1 MLISFLLLLLAT
13 VCVAFVGV
21 GLWVFGNHF
30 LTTDIPAAISHPMR
44 LRVLNGF
51 FQLLITWGMI
61 FEKLRICS
69 MPQFVRFIHDLL
81 PLRKHPDVV
90 VKDLRFGTIPVKL
103 YQPKASTSGLRPG
116 IVFYHGGGG
125 ILGSLKTH
133 HGICC
138 NLCKKSDAVVL
149 AVGYRMVPKH
159 RFPVV
164 VKDCMVGTIHFL
176 KSLNTYGV
184 DPARIIVCGDS
195 VGGAVATILCQK
207 FVDRSDLPKIRAQIL
222 IYSTVQSMDFQSPSY
237 QQNKNMP
244 LLSQNLA
251 FYCWCSYLDISPS
264 WRSAA
269 LKGAHLPAEVWE
281 KYRKWLGAENIPDR
295 FKKRGYLPVS
305 REPLNEAA
313 YLETNIIL
321 DVMNSPLIADDEVV
335 SRLPEACIVSCEYD
349 ILRDESLLYKKRLE
363 DLGVRFTKAT
373 EKHPQTVY
381 RNEYV
386 PFPGHRPDQ
395 ISKWYSKRRVEGLP
409 YKHLITHHQEPSQRY
424 LISTYDDHYNR
435 HHYHPGLPELRTWNR
450 HQLLWLP
457 EKADFPLLGP
467 PTNYGLYEQLKQKW
481 LPPPEATLR
490 ESIYTSSYPRPP
502 AGALSRREHAIPVP
516 PPRLQPVPHF

>member
-1 MLISFLLLLLAT
+1 MSLQMPTTRVFPGCNKNSRMLISFLFLLLAT

-21 GLWVFGNHF
+21 GLWVFSNHF

-44 LRVLNGF
+44 LRVFNCI

-69 MPQFVRFIHDLL
+69 MPQFVRFFHDLP

-159 RFPVV
+159 RFPMVV
-164 VKDCMVGTIHFL
+164 RDCMAGTIHFL
-176 KSLNTYGV
+176 KSLNKYGV

-195 VGGAVATILCQK
+195 VGGTVATILCQK

-222 IYSTVQSMDFQSPSY
+222 IYSTVQSLDFQSPSY

-244 LLSQNLA
+244 LLNQNLT
-251 FYCWCSYLDISPS
+251 FYCWCGYLDISPS
-264 WRSAA
+264 WRSTV

-363 DLGVRFTKAT
+363 DLGVRVTWHHMEDGFHGVLTT
-373 EKHPQTVY
+373 IDMRFFY
-381 RNEYV
+381 
-386 PFPGHRPDQ
+386 FPCSSRILDAVAHF
-395 ISKWYSKRRVEGLP
+395 IKGL
-409 YKHLITHHQEPSQRY
+409 
-424 LISTYDDHYNR
+424 
-435 HHYHPGLPELRTWNR
+435 
-450 HQLLWLP
+450 
-457 EKADFPLLGP
+457 
-467 PTNYGLYEQLKQKW
+467 
-481 LPPPEATLR
+481 
-490 ESIYTSSYPRPP
+490 
-502 AGALSRREHAIPVP
+502 
-516 PPRLQPVPHF
+516 

>member
-1 MLISFLLLLLAT
+1 
-13 VCVAFVGV
+13 
-21 GLWVFGNHF
+21 
-30 LTTDIPAAISHPMR
+30 MR

-61 FEKLRICS
+61 FEKLRICA
-69 MPQFVRFIHDLL
+69 MPQFVRFVHDLP

-207 FVDRSDLPKIRAQIL
+207 FVDHSDLPKIRAQIL
-222 IYSTVQSMDFQSPSY
+222 IYSTVQSLDFQSPSY

-264 WRSAA
+264 WRSAI

-281 KYRKWLGAENIPDR
+281 KYRKWLGAENLPDR

-363 DLGVRFTKAT
+363 DLGVRVTWHHMEDGFHGVLTT
-373 EKHPQTVY
+373 IDMRFFY
-381 RNEYV
+381 
-386 PFPGHRPDQ
+386 FPCSSRILDAVAHF
-395 ISKWYSKRRVEGLP
+395 IKGL
-409 YKHLITHHQEPSQRY
+409 
-424 LISTYDDHYNR
+424 
-435 HHYHPGLPELRTWNR
+435 
-450 HQLLWLP
+450 
-457 EKADFPLLGP
+457 
-467 PTNYGLYEQLKQKW
+467 
-481 LPPPEATLR
+481 
-490 ESIYTSSYPRPP
+490 
-502 AGALSRREHAIPVP
+502 
-516 PPRLQPVPHF
+516 